1 MEVNKLLKYRN
12 KNKIIGKIVEKIILK
27 KGISIPRK
35 VKIGNNV
42 EFPHNSIGTVIHPNT
57 IIEDNVKIYQNVTLG
72 RADIHIPIEKSKM
85 KEIHVK
91 KGAIIC
97 AGAKILCKEG
107 TLTIG
112 ENTIIAANA
121 VLLQSTNDNEIWAGI
136 PAKKVGERKD

>member
-57 IIEDNVKIYQNVTLG
+57 II
-72 RADIHIPIEKSKM
+72 
-85 KEIHVK
+85 
-91 KGAIIC
+91 
-97 AGAKILCKEG
+97 
-107 TLTIG
+107 
-112 ENTIIAANA
+112 
-121 VLLQSTNDNEIWAGI
+121 
-136 PAKKVGERKD
+136 